1 MMKIYHVN
9 LARGFSGGEQQTLA
23 LIKQHQKEK
32 QPFAVIALTNS
43 PFYKAVSDLDC
54 EVITVRHYLLGHT
67 ISLPKDAV
75 LHVHEGHAIYW
86 AALQHKVSQTPY
98 IITRRLDNPIK
109 KKLLTTF
116 AYSNA
121 AAIVGIS
128 SCVSDVV
135 LKRLPQQYVVTIPDS
150 PVTYPINHSEVTNI
164 RERFKDK
171 FLVIQAGNMIPHK
184 GFDVTVKAAMLLKD
198 PRIHLCL
205 LGDGKQRYELE
216 EHASGL
222 TNISFMGRQ
231 NNMGDWFAASDL
243 LIHPSYTE
251 GLGSVILEGMNTGLP
266 AIGSRAGGIPDIIEH
281 EKSGLL
287 IEPGNAVDL
296 AASIEKIA
304 NDLTLKNQLIEG
316 GRNKLSSFMIKH
328 TASLYF
334 SVYQRALYH
343 D

>member
-9 LARGFSGGEQQTLA
+9 LARGFSGGEQQTVA
-23 LIKQHQKEK
+23 LIKQHQEEK
-32 QPFAVIALTNS
+32 QDFAVIALANS
-43 PFYKAVSDLDC
+43 PFYDAVSNLGC
-54 EVITVRHYLLGHT
+54 EVITVRHYVLGHT

-86 AALQHKVSQTPY
+86 AAIQHRITQTPY

-109 KKLLTTF
+109 KKWLTIY

-121 AAIVGIS
+121 STVVGIS
-128 SCVSDVV
+128 TRVSDVV
-135 LKRLPQQYVVTIPDS
+135 KERLPQQHIVTIPDS
-150 PVTYPINHSEVTNI
+150 PVTYSINQSEVANI
-164 RERFKDK
+164 KAQFKDK
-171 FLVIQAGNMIPHK
+171 FLVIQAGNIIPHK
-184 GFDVTVKAAMLLKD
+184 GFDVTVNAADKLKD
-198 PRIHLCL
+198 SRIHICL
-205 LGDGKQRYELE
+205 LGDGKQRAELE
-216 EHASGL
+216 EQAKEL

-231 NNMGDWFAASDL
+231 KNMGDWFAAADL

-251 GLGSVILEGMNTGLP
+251 GLGSVILEGINAGLP

-287 IEPGNAVDL
+287 IEPGNSTEL
-296 AASIEKIA
+296 ALSIDQVA
-304 NDLTLKNQLIEG
+304 NDDSLRNQLIEG
-316 GRNKLSSFMIKH
+316 GRNKLSSFMIEH

-334 SVYQRALYH
+334 TVYQRALYH

>member
-23 LIKQHQKEK
+23 LIQQHLKEK
-32 QPFAVIALTNS
+32 QNIAVIALTNS
-43 PFYKAVSDLDC
+43 PFYNAISDLGC

-109 KKLLTTF
+109 KKWLTTF

-128 SCVSDVV
+128 TCVSEVV
-135 LKRLPQQYVVTIPDS
+135 RQRLPQQHIMTIPDS
-150 PVTYPINHSEVTNI
+150 PVTYPINHSEVANI

-184 GFDVTVKAAMLLKD
+184 GFDVTVNAAMLLKD
-198 PRIHLCL
+198 PRVHICL
-205 LGDGKQRYELE
+205 LGDGKQRCELE
-216 EHASGL
+216 KQASGL

-231 NNMGDWFAASDL
+231 HNMGDWFAAADL

-251 GLGSVILEGMNTGLP
+251 GLGSVILEGMSTGLP
-266 AIGSRAGGIPDIIEH
+266 AIGSRAGGIPNIIEH

-287 IEPGNAVDL
+287 IEPGNSTEL
-296 AASIEKIA
+296 AEHIEKIA
-304 NDLTLKNQLIEG
+304 NNATLKEHLIEG
-316 GRNKLSSFMIKH
+316 GWEKLTAFMIEH
-328 TASLYF
+328 TAALYF
-334 SVYQRALYH
+334 KVYQRALQH